1 MSMKEIDANSG
12 IAPEQWVKDLQSQ
25 VTLAY
30 DTIDGEYEL
39 IIHFFTGRCVVFVML
54 CCRFTMKSKRNVKL
68 CVKSTFFKVLT

>member
-39 IIHFFTGRCVVFVML
+39 IIHFIHWQKCGICYA
-54 CCRFTMKSKRNVKL
+54 
-68 CVKSTFFKVLT
+68 VL